1 MNVKMSY
8 TERRVQKAAKV
19 YSKSLLW
26 IYDFFVYKLATPY
39 MLHCPQYLIQA
50 HYDKNIRHKHLDVG
64 VGTGCLIKDCKEFKK
79 IKRLGIMDLNPN
91 SLEKSKCVLKEK
103 QPEVY
108 QANILEPFVT
118 TNIAFDSI
126 GINYLLHCV
135 PGSFEEKE
143 VIFLNL
149 KDHLAPNG
157 IVFGCSVLGKDT
169 REALHTRLFLKL
181 YQFIGIFNNAKDT
194 KIGLENAL
202 SKHFTYIEVQVVGS
216 VALFRASDAALV

>member
-1 MNVKMSY
+1 MGVSSAVLKALAEKDVFEFYQIQTDRINYKGETNVLK
-8 TERRVQKAAKV
+8 
-19 YSKSLLW
+19 
-26 IYDFFVYKLATPY
+26 
-39 MLHCPQYLIQA
+39 
-50 HYDKNIRHKHLDVG
+50 
-64 VGTGCLIKDCKEFKK
+64 
-79 IKRLGIMDLNPN
+79 DLNEFQ
-91 SLEKSKCVLKEK
+91 EKALTEIK
-103 QPEVY
+103 
-108 QANILEPFVT
+108 A
-118 TNIAFDSI
+118 
-126 GINYLLHCV
+126 
-135 PGSFEEKE
+135 SFEEKE

-216 VALFRASDAALV
+216 VALFRASDAARF